1 MCFRVCCGCFFVCRR
16 CWLFRRVSCLVG
28 FQALGESPVSYASG
42 NLRFVDIEGCKI
54 YSYDI
59 VANRLVRE
67 VGTGGRLVGHIVPC
81 GSDALSGYDLLASLE
96 VGGRS
101 VCCRWLFTRGFEG
114 NYSYASRLCSRLH
127 CGSQRD
133 VNCM

>member
-1 MCFRVCCGCFFVCRR
+1 MARVELLMDSHCR
-16 CWLFRRVSCLVG
+16 
-28 FQALGESPVSYASG
+28 LGESPVSYASG

-54 YSYDI
+54 YSYDT

-81 GSDALSGYDLLASLE
+81 ASDALPGYDLLASLE

-101 VCCRWLFTRGFEG
+101 VSCRWLFTRGFEG

-133 VNCM
+133 VNCV